1 MDTKTTTQT
10 DEAQPRLAGCLGA
23 EFLGTF
29 LLVLGGTGT
38 AVLAATVDHGVGY
51 LGVALAF
58 GLTVVVG
65 AYAFG
70 PVSGGHF
77 NPDVSIGL
85 ATAGRFPWRRV
96 PAYIAAQL
104 VGAITAS
111 AVLLV
116 IALGRAG
123 FSLSAGFA
131 TNGYGAHSPEGYG
144 VLPAFVTEF
153 VLTAVFLLVIIGV
166 TGRRA
171 AAGFAPL
178 AIGLTLTLIHLIS
191 IPVTNT
197 SVNPARSIAPA
208 LFVGGDAIVQL
219 WLFILAPV
227 LGAVVAGLLY
237 RPITGERD

>member
-1 MDTKTTTQT
+1 M
-10 DEAQPRLAGCLGA
+10 
-23 EFLGTF
+23 
-29 LLVLGGTGT
+29 
-38 AVLAATVDHGVGY
+38 LAATVDHGVGY

-77 NPDVSIGL
+77 NPAVSIGL

-116 IALGRAG
+116 IASGRAG

-153 VLTAVFLLVIIGV
+153 VFTAVFLLVIIGV

>member
-1 MDTKTTTQT
+1 MSDTTTLPTPKLGNQ
-10 DEAQPRLAGCLGA
+10 LGA

-29 LLVLGGTGT
+29 LLVFGGTGA
-38 AVLAATVDHGVGY
+38 AVLAATVDHGIGY

-77 NPDVSIGL
+77 NPAVTIGL
-85 ATAGRFPWRRV
+85 AAAGRFSWKHVLPYV
-96 PAYIAAQL
+96 AAQI
-104 VGAITAS
+104 VGGIVGS

-116 IALGRAG
+116 IASGRAG
-123 FSLSAGFA
+123 FSLSDGFA

-144 VLPAFVTEF
+144 MLPAFVIEF
-153 VLTAVFLLVIIGV
+153 VLTAIFLYVIIGV
-166 TGRRA
+166 TGKRA

-178 AIGLTLTLIHLIS
+178 AIGLTLALIHLIS

-208 LFVGGDAIVQL
+208 IFVGGDALVQL

-227 LGAVVAGLLY
+227 LGAIFAGVTYALV
-237 RPITGERD
+237 TGERK

>member
-1 MDTKTTTQT
+1 MSDTTTLPAPKLGNQ
-10 DEAQPRLAGCLGA
+10 LGA

-29 LLVLGGTGT
+29 LLVFGGTGA
-38 AVLAATVDHGVGY
+38 AVLAATVDHGIGY

-77 NPDVSIGL
+77 NPAVTIGL
-85 ATAGRFPWRRV
+85 AAAGRFSWKHVLPYV
-96 PAYIAAQL
+96 AAQI
-104 VGAITAS
+104 VGGIVGS

-116 IALGRAG
+116 IASGRAG
-123 FSLSAGFA
+123 FSLSDGFA

-144 VLPAFVTEF
+144 MLPAFVIEF
-153 VLTAVFLLVIIGV
+153 VLTAIFLYVIIGV
-166 TGRRA
+166 TGKRA

-178 AIGLTLTLIHLIS
+178 AIGLTLALIHLIS

-208 LFVGGDAIVQL
+208 IFVGGDALVQL

-227 LGAVVAGLLY
+227 LGAIFAGVTYALV
-237 RPITGERD
+237 TGERK

>member
-10 DEAQPRLAGCLGA
+10 DEAKPRLAGCLGA

-77 NPDVSIGL
+77 NPAVSIGL

-153 VLTAVFLLVIIGV
+153 VFTAVFLLVIIGV